1 MRMKSFSYQ
10 LLLPTGLFA
19 IKLIDSLI
27 EEVFVGLM
35 DEIFAEKNSTFRY
48 IRAWASKEM
57 I

>member
-10 LLLPTGLFA
+10 LLLPAGLFA

-35 DEIFAEKNSTFRY
+35 DYGAPFVK
-48 IRAWASKEM
+48 KM

>member
-10 LLLPTGLFA
+10 LLLPAGLFA

-35 DEIFAEKNSTFRY
+35 DELIDYVQQIPCIALFLEGNSP
-48 IRAWASKEM
+48 
-57 I
+57 